1 MKTQI
6 TIPKKKIAE
15 FCRKHHIRKLSLFGS
30 VLRPDFSPKSDV
42 DVLVEFDQ
50 RYRITLFDMVHMQE
64 GLETLF
70 GRKVDL
76 ISEQGLLTSRNYL
89 RKDAIFSS
97 AQVVYG

>member
-6 TIPKKKIAE
+6 SIPREKIAE
-15 FCRKHHIRKLSLFGS
+15 FCQRRHIRRLALFGS

-64 GLETLF
+64 ELETLF

-76 ISEQGLLTSRNYL
+76 ISEQGLRTSRNYL
-89 RKDAIFSS
+89 RKDAILNS

>member
-6 TIPKKKIAE
+6 TIPKEKLAE
-15 FCRKHHIRKLSLFGS
+15 FCRKNHIRKLSLFGS
-30 VLRPDFSPKSDV
+30 VLRPDFSDKSDV
-42 DVLVEFDQ
+42 DVLVEFDL

-64 GLETLF
+64 ELETLF
-70 GRKVDL
+70 RRKVDL
-76 ISEQGLLTSRNYL
+76 ISEQGLRTSRNYL